1 MVYNNG
7 FTTAY
12 VLRGCP
18 NGFVVGQSCLPLPG
32 LGFQKME
39 MFDTVYLMVYMDHQG
54 IE

>member
-7 FTTAY
+7 FTTAS

-18 NGFVVGQSCLPLPG
+18 NDFVVVQRCLPLPG
-32 LGFQKME
+32 LGLEKME
-39 MFDTVYLMVYMDHQG
+39 MLDTDYLMVYMDHQG